1 MHGVQNAEAI
11 VCVQVLEECG
21 FKVDA
26 KDVKP
31 LAVYH
36 SAIGFSG
43 SRHHIFSVQVNS
55 SMQVQGS
62 GGGLEGTGES
72 IEILSLPL
80 GNVEAFLA
88 DDSLAK
94 SPGFMYGALYYKVNA
109 PNMT

>member
-1 MHGVQNAEAI
+1 M
-11 VCVQVLEECG
+11 QVLEECG

-55 SMQVQGS
+55 SMQVEGS

-94 SPGFMYGALYYKVNA
+94 SPGFMYGALHYKVNA
-109 PNMT
+109 ATMT